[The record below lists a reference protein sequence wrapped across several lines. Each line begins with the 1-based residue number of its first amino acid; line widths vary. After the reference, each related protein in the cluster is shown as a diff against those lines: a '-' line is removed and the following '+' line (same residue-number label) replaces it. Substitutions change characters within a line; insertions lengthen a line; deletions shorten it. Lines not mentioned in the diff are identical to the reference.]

1 MTLLVKKLALNINLT
16 TLENLL
22 KLKLQNNQT
31 VHGCWLNSGFALS
44 AEIVGGAGFDW
55 LLIDLEHGAGTESSF
70 ASQLQALNGST
81 ATPLVRIESF
91 ERIRVQRLLDYGIKG
106 IMFPRINNPEEA
118 GQAIAAM
125 YYPPKGQRGL
135 AKMIRAT
142 EYGDNFEDYLKFA
155 EQGLLGVIQI
165 ETAEVLDHLDEI
177 ASMEGVDVLFVGPSD
192 LSLALGIFGQW
203 ENSIFQA
210 AIKAVAEA
218 AEKAGKVAGTLLLN
232 PNDYELYHQLGY
244 RFLAAGSD
252 LTFISQGAK
261 QMANLLNE
269 KQSLLK

>member
-1 MTLLVKKLALNINLT
+1 MENII
-16 TLENLL
+16 
-22 KLKLQNNQT
+22 KRKLQNDQA
-31 VHGCWLNSGFALS
+31 VHGCWLNSGFPLS

-55 LLIDLEHGAGTESSF
+55 LLIDLEHGAGTESDLI
-70 ASQLQALNGST
+70 SQLQALNNSSS
-81 ATPLVRIESF
+81 TPLVRIESF

-118 GQAIAAM
+118 AQAIAAM

-142 EYGDNFEDYLKFA
+142 EFGDNFEGYLNFT

-165 ETAEVLDHLDEI
+165 ETAEVLDQLDEI

-203 ENSIFQA
+203 ENSIFQD

-218 AEKAGKVAGTLLLN
+218 AKKAGKAAGTLLLN
-232 PNDYELYHQLGY
+232 PNDYEFYHQLGY

-269 KQSLLK
+269 KQSSLK